1 MNKEFLNSQV
11 VKHAESIIENKKT
24 VLLFKLIFDKMVA
37 VILLLILS
45 PVFLIMAILIKLED
59 NGQFLSTR
67 ARN

>member
-1 MNKEFLNSQV
+1 
-11 VKHAESIIENKKT
+11 
-24 VLLFKLIFDKMVA
+24 MVA